1 MGSTTASPTSNRNR
15 AADAPSASAS
25 SPGSTRQS
33 LKSRILS
40 RALLISILPLLLLGT
55 IALSSLVG
63 LSRSAERNLD
73 ASREGLAREVVG
85 RTVRTEALGV
95 AQELD
100 RAIGERVDDVIELS
114 KSPSVRD
121 AASAASQE
129 GDTLV
134 IRPTT
139 ELESDFDRRRRLAA
153 GSTADRYLRSVT
165 QRQPQFSELFLTE
178 RNGLA
183 VAASARTSD
192 FVQSDETWWNRAWE
206 DGLHLGDVERDDS
219 SDAIGLTVAARID
232 AAGGSERLG
241 VIKGVV
247 QLDELQRI
255 ATRVARDTGS
265 DITLLTRDGQ
275 LLAETSSEHSAS
287 RIMNPD
293 IEFDEERAETVT
305 GALESQEPGFVLAER
320 AVAGFAPLAAVD
332 GRLASLIDDYDDIDS
347 AAVQWVTIVEQ
358 PNDIAFAPLSGLS
371 NVQQGLSRT
380 ARTFGIVMLIVM
392 LIAVLA
398 AFIVSTRLAQRI
410 VEPLRSLGST
420 ARDIADTQLP
430 MLVHR
435 AQTRPSDDDAPP
447 QLPAVE
453 LQTNDE
459 IEEVA
464 DAFNIVSGTAAELAS
479 DQARSRRN
487 VSRMFVSLGR
497 RNQNLLNRQLEFID
511 KLERDTSDADLL
523 DDLFRLD
530 HLATRMRRNAESLL
544 VLAGEEPARRWSEPV
559 SLTSV
564 VRGAIAEVEDY
575 RRVNLEGVDE
585 AQLAGSA
592 VGDVTHLIAE
602 LIENA
607 AQFSPPDTS
616 VLVVGRRVVDGYAL
630 AIVDDG
636 VGMSPEQL
644 DDANHRI
651 ETSPQVDRVP
661 SSFLG
666 LFVVGRL
673 AARHGIRV
681 RLMESTT
688 EGITAKVLLPAAL
701 IDAMTRG
708 PSNELPAG
716 RAPALAAGE
725 GAEHDERRA
734 HRRAQT
740 ADERRGDDAR
750 PDRRAPVPSGARA
763 ADTSGADEPAGDDGP
778 GPDGGSDTTTPPFGR
793 VDIDLDAPP
802 RRREDGA
809 GAYGPDAYD
818 DRRDVPWSWADHDL
832 DAGARRDE
840 LADGDTG
847 EIRGV
852 GSDGDADV
860 GSAGD
865 ESDVWRSDDWRPGS
879 DAPDGR
885 GDADQRP
892 WDTAPE
898 YDDVSTA
905 SVWDTSA
912 WTKADVAQDA
922 GAQPPHEE
930 APSGYARAAYDRDAG
945 ASTDGEFHDGV
956 GRDERDVWAP
966 DDATAGD
973 AGVGGAGDR
982 DADQQDADA
991 AWTEHEAAGDEPD
1004 ADASGR
1010 SDDDQPA
1017 DDPDAVPAF
1026 EVRRRTSR
1034 RDGNGRPANGQPP
1047 AGRAMLRTEPP
1058 ASDGPVQTSDEPA
1071 APPRRAPSRATAYAD
1086 TDDNG
1091 VTLTTAERD
1100 ARAARDRLARFQQAV
1115 QRGRSEAR
1123 RQHDG
1128 GEHGDA

>member
-1 MGSTTASPTSNRNR
+1 MGSTTASPTSNRSRR
-15 AADAPSASAS
+15 AAGAPSFGST
-25 SPGSTRQS
+25 PGATRQS
-33 LKSRILS
+33 LKRRILS

-73 ASREGLAREVVG
+73 ASREGLARDVVG

-100 RAIGERVDDVIELS
+100 RAIGERVDDVIALAA
-114 KSPSVRD
+114 SPSVRE
-121 AASAASQE
+121 AASAGSE
-129 GDTLV
+129 TGDALV

-139 ELESDFDRRRRLAA
+139 DLESDFDQQRRLAA

-165 QRQPQFSELFLTE
+165 QRQPQFSELFFTE

-183 VAASARTSD
+183 VAASAKTSD

-206 DGLHLGDVERDDS
+206 DGLYLGDVEHDDS
-219 SDAIGLTVAARID
+219 SDAVGLTVAARID
-232 AAGGSERLG
+232 DAGDAERLG
-241 VIKGVV
+241 VVKGVV

-255 ATRVARDTGS
+255 TTRVARETGS

-275 LLAETSSEHSAS
+275 LLAETRSDHGAS

-293 IEFDEERAETVT
+293 IEFDEQRSETIT
-305 GALESQEPGFVLAER
+305 GALDSQEPGFVLADR
-320 AVAGFAPLAAVD
+320 AVAGFAPLNAVD
-332 GRLASLIDDYDDIDS
+332 GRLASLIDDYDNVESD
-347 AAVQWVTIVEQ
+347 AVQWVAIVEQ

-371 NVQQGLSRT
+371 DVQQGLSRT
-380 ARTFGIVMLIVM
+380 ARTFGVVMVIVM

-410 VEPLRSLGST
+410 VAPLRSLGTT

-435 AQTRPSDDDAPP
+435 AQTLPSDEDATP

-464 DAFNIVSGTAAELAS
+464 DAFNVVSGTAAELAA
-479 DQARSRRN
+479 DQARSRHN

-511 KLERDTSDADLL
+511 KLERDTNDADLL

-607 AQFSPPDTS
+607 AQFSPPDTA

-630 AIVDDG
+630 AVVDDG

-644 DDANHRI
+644 DNANNRI

-673 AARHGIRV
+673 AARHDIRV

-701 IDAMTRG
+701 IDPATRG
-708 PSNELPAG
+708 PSNELPAA
-716 RAPALAAGE
+716 RTPALAAGV
-725 GAEHDERRA
+725 GADHGRRDDQRDEALLHGR
-734 HRRAQT
+734 
-740 ADERRGDDAR
+740 DDDVR
-750 PDRRAPVPSGARA
+750 PDRRAAVGSDAHVGAVASSRA
-763 ADTSGADEPAGDDGP
+763 ETFGDDGL
-778 GPDGGSDTTTPPFGR
+778 DDDDESDTTAPFGR

-802 RRREDGA
+802 RRRDDAVGDDA
-809 GAYGPDAYD
+809 SDAYGD
-818 DRRDVPWSWADHDL
+818 DHRDVQWAWAADL
-832 DAGARRDE
+832 DADE
-840 LADGDTG
+840 PLDGPADGDTG

-852 GSDGDADV
+852 SADRGTDDVSDTEASGGRRTDRWD
-860 GSAGD
+860 
-865 ESDVWRSDDWRPGS
+865 SDPGVSYARSDAEES
-879 DAPDGR
+879 
-885 GDADQRP
+885 P
-892 WDTAPE
+892 WDTTTD
-898 YDDVSTA
+898 YDDMSSS
-905 SVWDTSA
+905 SVWDTTA
-912 WTKADVAQDA
+912 WTDIDTSHQGD
-922 GAQPPHEE
+922 GTGGDDP
-930 APSGYARAAYDRDAG
+930 DRD
-945 ASTDGEFHDGV
+945 DV
-956 GRDERDVWAP
+956 DVWAP
-966 DDATAGD
+966 DEAAVGHADDGD
-973 AGVGGAGDR
+973 GDR
-982 DADQQDADA
+982 PDIAGRWAEQDA
-991 AWTEHEAAGDEPD
+991 EV
-1004 ADASGR
+1004 DASGDDAETVAV
-1010 SDDDQPA
+1010 SEDPVDDDGSA
-1017 DDPDAVPAF
+1017 DDPDGAPMF

-1034 RDGNGRPANGQPP
+1034 RDGTGRPANGQPP
-1047 AGRAMLRTEPP
+1047 SGRAVLRTEQPGSERP
-1058 ASDGPVQTSDEPA
+1058 AQRSDAPA
-1071 APPRRAPSRATAYAD
+1071 GQPRRAPSRATTYAD

-1091 VTLTTAERD
+1091 VTLTAAERD

>member
-1 MGSTTASPTSNRNR
+1 MGSTTASPTNNRSPR
-15 AADAPSASAS
+15 AADAPAS
-25 SPGSTRQS
+25 SAPGSTRQS

-73 ASREGLAREVVG
+73 ASREGLARDVVG
-85 RTVRTEALGV
+85 RAVRTEAFGV
-95 AQELD
+95 AQDVD
-100 RAIGERVDDVIELS
+100 RAIGERVDDVIALS
-114 KSPSVRD
+114 ASPSVRD
-121 AASAASQE
+121 AASTGSE
-129 GDTLV
+129 TGDTLV
-134 IRPTT
+134 IRPTS
-139 ELESDFDRRRRLAA
+139 ELESEFDRQRRLGA
-153 GSTADRYLRSVT
+153 GSTSDRYLRSVT
-165 QRQPQFSELFLTE
+165 QRQPQFSELFFTE

-192 FVQSDETWWNRAWE
+192 FVQSDETWWNGAWE
-206 DGLHLGDVERDDS
+206 DGLYLGDVERDDS
-219 SDAIGLTVAARID
+219 SDAVGLTVAARIE
-232 AAGGSERLG
+232 AADGSQRLG
-241 VIKGVV
+241 VVKGVIR
-247 QLDELQRI
+247 LDEVQRI
-255 ATRVARDTGS
+255 ATRLARETGS

-287 RIMNPD
+287 RIMNAD
-293 IEFDEERAETVT
+293 IEFDEERADTIT
-305 GALESQEPGFVLAER
+305 RALESEKPGFVLADR
-320 AVAGFAPLAAVD
+320 AVAAFAPLDAVD
-332 GRLASLIDDYDDIDS
+332 GRLSSLVDDYNDVDS
-347 AAVQWVTIVEQ
+347 DAVQWVAIVEQ

-371 NVQQGLSRT
+371 DVQQGLSRT
-380 ARTFGIVMLIVM
+380 ARTFGVVMLIVM

-420 ARDIADTQLP
+420 ARNIADTQLP

-435 AQTRPSDDDAPP
+435 AQTLPGDDDETP

-453 LQTNDE
+453 LHTHDE
-459 IEEVA
+459 IEDVA
-464 DAFNIVSGTAAELAS
+464 DAFNVVSGTAAELAA

-511 KLERDTSDADLL
+511 KLERDTNDADLL

-585 AQLAGSA
+585 AALAGSA
-592 VGDVTHLIAE
+592 VGDVTHLVAE

-607 AQFSPPDTS
+607 VQFSAPDTS

-651 ETSPQVDRVP
+651 ETSPEVDRVP

-701 IDAMTRG
+701 IDPATRG

-716 RAPALAAGE
+716 RAPALPTGSGTDRGPRQA
-725 GAEHDERRA
+725 ERRDD
-734 HRRAQT
+734 RT
-740 ADERRGDDAR
+740 GRGSDDDVR
-750 PDRRAPVPSGARA
+750 PDRRAPVRARA
-763 ADTSGADEPAGDDGP
+763 AASNRAEAFVDDRSDDDADT
-778 GPDGGSDTTTPPFGR
+778 DTTTAPFGR
-793 VDIDLDAPP
+793 VDVDLDAPP
-802 RRREDGA
+802 RHRDEVGNDHASDGHS
-809 GAYGPDAYD
+809 GG
-818 DRRDVPWSWADHDL
+818 RRDVGWSWTAADPDDHVADGSGI
-832 DAGARRDE
+832 D
-840 LADGDTG
+840 DGDTG
-847 EIRGV
+847 EIRG
-852 GSDGDADV
+852 GSIGATAER
-860 GSAGD
+860 GRSSGG
-865 ESDVWRSDDWRPGS
+865 SDDWG
-879 DAPDGR
+879 
-885 GDADQRP
+885 ADQDATGVDRPADVQP
-892 WDTAPE
+892 WDRSGAHGDP
-898 YDDVSTA
+898 SSS
-905 SVWDTSA
+905 SVWDTAVRTQGADEQDAADARERDDAADSDA
-912 WTKADVAQDA
+912 RERADVDVWGSDDA
-922 GAQPPHEE
+922 GSDHAD
-930 APSGYARAAYDRDAG
+930 ARDDGDGHDADAGWADRDA
-945 ASTDGEFHDGV
+945 ASD
-956 GRDERDVWAP
+956 GRDEDV
-966 DDATAGD
+966 DVAGSE
-973 AGVGGAGDR
+973 R
-982 DADQQDADA
+982 PAD
-991 AWTEHEAAGDEPD
+991 EG
-1004 ADASGR
+1004 S
-1010 SDDDQPA
+1010 A
-1017 DDPDAVPAF
+1017 DDPDAVPVF
-1026 EVRRRTSR
+1026 EVRRRSSR

-1047 AGRAMLRTEPP
+1047 AGRAVLRTERT
-1058 ASDGPVQTSDEPA
+1058 ASDRREQTTDASADQ
-1071 APPRRAPSRATAYAD
+1071 PRRAPSRATAYAD

-1115 QRGRSEAR
+1115 QRGRSEAS